1 MCHGEKYQRKRTE
14 PGLGWS
20 AKQGSGCPPVVRAPV
35 PRGASSFF
43 LRVSGRLCVKKNIP
57 TEDKAGLMKVVGSEG
72 VQLSRSFGG
81 EMKSHC
87 QRA

>member
-1 MCHGEKYQRKRTE
+1 V
-14 PGLGWS
+14 L
-20 AKQGSGCPPVVRAPV
+20 
-35 PRGASSFF
+35 
-43 LRVSGRLCVKKNIP
+43 KKNIP
-57 TEDKAGLMKVVGSEG
+57 TEYKAGLMKVVGSEG